1 MTASEP
7 RTTDQGAPGPDG
19 GASIETPPPRRGGG
33 SAGVEIRQERFDS
46 PNAASLLAGADSY
59 NELLYG
65 HADESPIDPDE
76 FEPARGGAFV
86 VAYLDGEPVACGG
99 FRRAEPPAP
108 EGTAEVKRM
117 FVADEARGRGLGR
130 LVLNVLE
137 DAARRRGYPEIV
149 LDVGRKQHAA
159 HALYE
164 SNGYRRIPGFTVY
177 RDKPG
182 NRAYAKRLV

>member
-1 MTASEP
+1 MTAPEP
-7 RTTDQGAPGPDG
+7 RATDQGARSPDA
-19 GASIETPPPRRGGG
+19 GASVEAPAPRRGGG
-33 SAGVEIRQERFDS
+33 SARVEIRLERFDS
-46 PNAASLLAGADSY
+46 SNAASLLAGADSY

-76 FEPARGGAFV
+76 FAPARGGAFF
-86 VAYLDGEPVACGG
+86 VAYLDGKPVACGG

-117 FVADEARGRGLGR
+117 FVAEVARGRGLGR
-130 LVLNVLE
+130 LVLNTLE
-137 DAARRRGYPEIV
+137 DAARHQGYPEMV

-164 SNGYRRIPGFTVY
+164 GNGYRRIPGFTIY